1 MGKLIEVDG
10 KLETCNEE
18 DDDLADSLRKAL
30 GTIAVVGM
38 MKVDMFHEKI
48 WWDLHSITALQRI
61 SFNDN
66 SYCDG
71 ERKA

>member
-30 GTIAVVGM
+30 GTIAVVSM
-38 MKVDMFHEKI
+38 MKVDMFMRRYDEI
-48 WWDLHSITALQRI
+48 SII
-61 SFNDN
+61 
-66 SYCDG
+66 
-71 ERKA
+71 